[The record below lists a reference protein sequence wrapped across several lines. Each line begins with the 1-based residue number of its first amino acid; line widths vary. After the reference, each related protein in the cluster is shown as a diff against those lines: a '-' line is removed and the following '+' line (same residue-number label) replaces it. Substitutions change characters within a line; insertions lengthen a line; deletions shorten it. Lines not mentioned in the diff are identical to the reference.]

1 MSNISEPDT
10 PKTRP
15 ERRPSRSKRVD
26 SERPVEI
33 EEQQLRVTEPKIHDP
48 GQADFI
54 SSLISDNLKKGEKE
68 ILDEMDFEID

>member
-1 MSNISEPDT
+1 
-10 PKTRP
+10 
-15 ERRPSRSKRVD
+15 
-26 SERPVEI
+26 
-33 EEQQLRVTEPKIHDP
+33 VTEPKIHDP